1 MAEPRYFTLAEANAL
16 IPELTEILT
25 ELRGIR
31 PQLASNQRQL
41 NQVQD
46 AARRNGH
53 DLPVVDVP
61 TLRAET
67 RQLGERARALL
78 ERVAAVGGQV
88 KDLELGL
95 VDFPSRREGRE
106 ILLCW
111 RLGEEEIRF
120 FHDLDSGF
128 AGRQPL

>member
-1 MAEPRYFTLAEANAL
+1 MATPRYFTVEEANAL
-16 IPELTEILT
+16 IPELTDLMT

-31 PQLASNQRQL
+31 PRLAVSQRQL
-41 NQVQD
+41 TTIQG

-61 TLRAET
+61 MLQAQT
-67 RQLGERARALL
+67 RQLAKRLNELM
-78 ERVAAVGGQV
+78 ERVSALGGQV
-88 KDLELGL
+88 KDLDQGL
-95 VDFPSRREGRE
+95 VDFLSQRNGRE

-111 RLGEEEIRF
+111 RLGEDEIRF
-120 FHDLDSGF
+120 FHDLESGF